1 MNEVNNKDTDSTVK
15 RVMGNILC
23 GKSVLYTKTDLTQ
36 ICNRPAIR
44 LKAVKCLIAADLL
57 VYGNNFWV
65 EPNRTRKDVKKD
77 SKRLLREG
85 WMN

>member
-1 MNEVNNKDTDSTVK
+1 VNKVNNKDIEQAVK

-36 ICNRPAIR
+36 ICNRSGIR
-44 LKAVKCLIAADLL
+44 LEAVQRLIAADLL
-57 VYGNNFWV
+57 VYGNNFWL
-65 EPNRTRKDVKKD
+65 EPSRTRKDVKKD

-85 WMN
+85 WMK